1 MSRIIYKHFASL
13 VDLSL
18 TATKTR
24 EHDCNFKIEINGKK
38 YKCYSASVSNRE
50 ISLNCEGAF
59 ASYVVDSYG
68 DRHLAELFN
77 YELEDE
83 E

>member
-1 MSRIIYKHFASL
+1 MQKTIKNFSSL

-18 TATKTR
+18 TADKTR
-24 EHDCNFKIEINGKK
+24 EIDCNFKIEINGTK
-38 YKCYSASVSNRE
+38 YKCYSASVSNRD

-68 DRHLAELFN
+68 DRHTAELFHW
-77 YELEDE
+77 EIED
-83 E
+83 